1 MGRVKEAML
10 EAEARGWDAPDR
22 FVCDRCVED
31 KYLGQLI
38 ADHAVQKRCS
48 YCGRRARKEIAAPVE
63 VLMPPI
69 AYALQSNFADPA
81 SAGVPRDDGEW
92 ITGES
97 ITYTRD
103 ALESL
108 PLGGHDGLIEDVAR
122 AFANAAWYPCANGYW
137 LDDHQHVELG
147 YAWEGFVDAVKT
159 RTRYFFQQ
167 PTSVG
172 DEFDHRR
179 PLSPE
184 GLLRWIGDVAQDLV
198 LVGPIAAGTPL
209 FRVRLC
215 ATEEKFET
223 FEEMGPPPTNLAG
236 AGRMNPAGIS
246 YLYTALDSQTALAEV
261 VPRPPC
267 RATIATL
274 LLRAEARFL
283 DLTALPDVPSIY
295 DEARADTREVLL
307 FLRRFIHAI
316 TQPVLRDGRQHIDYV
331 PSQIVSEYFSQVHRF
346 DGQCLAGIVYPSAVR
361 DGGKNVVLFPPDSL
375 RSVWSDL
382 VELRSTQ
389 HCDFGRWGDLARA
402 IRDR

>member
-1 MGRVKEAML
+1 MGRVKQAML
-10 EAEARGWDAPDR
+10 EAEARGWDAPGK
-22 FVCDRCVED
+22 FVCDRCVDDEH
-31 KYLGQLI
+31 LGQLI
-38 ADHAVQKRCS
+38 AAHALEKRCS
-48 YCGRRARKEIAAPVE
+48 YCGRRSKKEIAAPVE

-92 ITGES
+92 VTGES

-103 ALESL
+103 ALERL
-108 PLGGHDGLIEDVAR
+108 PLSGHHDLIDDVAG
-122 AFANAAWYPCANGYW
+122 AFNNTAWYPCANGYW

-147 YAWEGFVDAVKT
+147 YAWEAFVDAVKT
-159 RTRYFFQQ
+159 RTRYFFQR
-167 PTSVG
+167 PTPVE
-172 DEFDHRR
+172 DEFDHRK

-184 GLLRWIGDVAQDLV
+184 ALLRWIGEVARDLV
-198 LVGPIAAGTPL
+198 LLRSIAAGTPL

-215 ATEEKFET
+215 APDDKFDT
-223 FEEMGPPPTNLAG
+223 FEEMGPPPSNLAG

-267 RATIATL
+267 RAAIATL
-274 LLRAEARFL
+274 RLRAEARLL
-283 DLTALPDVPSIY
+283 DLTVLPDVPSIY

-307 FLRRFIHAI
+307 FLRWFVHAI
-316 TQPVLRDGRQHIDYV
+316 TQPVLKDGREHIDYV

-346 DGQCLAGIVYPSAVR
+346 DGRCLSGIVYPSAVR
-361 DGGKNVVLFPPDSL
+361 DGGKNVVLFPPDPLHSE
-375 RSVWSDL
+375 WSDL
-382 VELRSTQ
+382 VELQSTQ
-389 HCDFGRWGDLARA
+389 HCDYGRWGDLARA